1 MPLSSSDG
9 QTETSV
15 SDAVKARRN
24 IHLGLLI
31 GGLCLVQI
39 VVFMIIFSRNGLP
52 KDPKIWKEQ
61 KARQAQQSETDR
73 TGKQGLP

>member
-1 MPLSSSDG
+1 MPMSGADDSSGTD
-9 QTETSV
+9 V
-15 SDAVKARRN
+15 SAAKKARRN

-31 GGLCLVQI
+31 GGLCLAQI

-61 KARQAQQSETDR
+61 KARQAQQLEQANKDYHE
-73 TGKQGLP
+73 

>member
-1 MPLSSSDG
+1 MTMSDSG
-9 QTETSV
+9 DQTKADV
-15 SDAVKARRN
+15 LDARKARRN

-31 GGLCLVQI
+31 GGLCIAQI

-61 KARQAQQSETDR
+61 KARQAQQIEQANKDYHE
-73 TGKQGLP
+73 